1 MLLWNARLPNS
12 FLCPFVICR
21 IQKKSLLQCIVV
33 ILTRITVQLYIHGL
47 VFNGTVMPKRK
58 VDDYFKCYGIRG
70 VNDAAVRR
78 VVQRLRDEKE
88 TEQHC
93 PSFAERFQHLEGV
106 LHCHEESGICTLNL
120 QVYMDTLAEK
130 SPDMKRFFQE
140 TLVAQ
145 HSGKESISGCLY
157 ADEAVPG
164 NIIAPDNRRRSWCF
178 YFTWDC
184 WIPYRSDVL
193 WLPLAIVRSDV
204 VDQLA
209 GGLPEALNIIMRQCL
224 PFYSGIVVEDNLV
237 VTSPLSLLADE
248 DGLKKLVSHKG
259 SSGIRPC
266 ISCGN
271 CIAKNRTAAGYYS
284 IDHNDFSDFTLQDDD
299 TTRRTFEHL
308 KHLHENSTAASL
320 DDAEKLSGWKFN
332 EHSWVWNDRLWNL
345 LKPSRVVYD
354 AMHCIWG
361 NGIACLELGL
371 FWQAASRNG
380 VHRADLSAFL
390 RSNWEQSL
398 QIGNVPAGLAS
409 LAGPKLL
416 KDDGSDYRGDSN
428 QTLELVVLMSFFAQ
442 QALSGI
448 EGLRDHIASLAAL
461 NRLCIAVLNAK
472 LHPEQCPGLLA
483 LQEEH
488 LKLFKKCYTAQRCR
502 PKHHY
507 SLHIERQ
514 VATSH
519 MLMDTWPT
527 ERKHKVFKSDL
538 APRIKRLDRFERS
551 IMMRWI
557 EHDLSTLAR
566 SNFLNHLLQPLKEEV
581 SGLKFGKGAYSKG
594 CTLRTNNVLMFKNG
608 DVWQAFLVVTCF
620 QSKEGL
626 GVIGQQL
633 QLMESDPHMSW
644 SKWILTE
651 EYAPFSFAEASK
663 TLRTSFLSKA
673 SDESMLLLRWTKV
686 LLTFVVS
693 MLSRKY

>member
-1 MLLWNARLPNS
+1 MHQ
-12 FLCPFVICR
+12 F
-21 IQKKSLLQCIVV
+21 SL
-33 ILTRITVQLYIHGL
+33 
-47 VFNGTVMPKRK
+47 K
-58 VDDYFKCYGIRG
+58 
-70 VNDAAVRR
+70 
-78 VVQRLRDEKE
+78 
-88 TEQHC
+88 
-93 PSFAERFQHLEGV
+93 RFQHLENV
-106 LHCHEESGICTLNL
+106 LLCHEESGIYTLNL
-120 QVYMDTLAEK
+120 QLYMDIVAKK
-130 SPDMKRFFQE
+130 SPNMERFFRE
-140 TLVAQ
+140 TLVAE

-178 YFTWDC
+178 YFAWDC

-193 WLPLAIVRSDV
+193 WLPLAIIRSDI
-204 VDQLA
+204 VDQLP
-209 GGLPEALNIIMRQCL
+209 GGLPDALKIVMRQCL
-224 PFYSGIVVEDNLV
+224 PFFSGIVVAESLI

-271 CIAKNRTAAGYYS
+271 CIAKNRSAAGYYS

-299 TTRRTFEHL
+299 TTRNTLEHL
-308 KHLHENSTAASL
+308 KHLRENSTAASL
-320 DDAEKLSGWKFN
+320 DEAEKLSGWKLN
-332 EHSWVWNDRLWNL
+332 EDSWVWDDRLWNL
-345 LKPSRVVYD
+345 LRPSRVIYD

-380 VHRADLSAFL
+380 VHRADLLGFL
-390 RSNWEQSL
+390 RSNWQQSL
-398 QIGNVPAGLAS
+398 QIGYLPTGLAS

-428 QTLELVVLMSFFAQ
+428 QTLELMVLMSYFAQ
-442 QALSGI
+442 EALSGI
-448 EGLRDHIASLAAL
+448 EELQNNIASLAAL
-461 NRLCIAVLNAK
+461 NRVCITVLNAK
-472 LHPEQCPGLLA
+472 FHPEQCQGLLA

-488 LKLFKKCYTAQRCR
+488 LRLFKACYTAEKCR

-514 VATSH
+514 VSTFH

-527 ERKHKVFKSDL
+527 ERKHKLFKSDL

-557 EHDLSTLAR
+557 EHDLAILAR
-566 SNFLNHLLQPLKEEV
+566 NNFLNHLLQPLKEEKP
-581 SGLKFGKGAYSKG
+581 GLKFGKGAYSNG
-594 CTLRTNNVLMFKNG
+594 CTLRANNVLMFKDG

-620 QSKEGL
+620 SSREGL
-626 GVIGQQL
+626 GVIGQEMRL
-633 QLMESDPHMSW
+633 VESDPWMSW

-651 EYAPFSFAEASK
+651 EFTPFSFAEASK

-673 SDESMLLLRWTKV
+673 NDGSMLLLR
-686 LLTFVVS
+686 
-693 MLSRKY
+693 

>member
-1 MLLWNARLPNS
+1 M
-12 FLCPFVICR
+12 
-21 IQKKSLLQCIVV
+21 
-33 ILTRITVQLYIHGL
+33 
-47 VFNGTVMPKRK
+47 
-58 VDDYFKCYGIRG
+58 
-70 VNDAAVRR
+70 
-78 VVQRLRDEKE
+78 
-88 TEQHC
+88 
-93 PSFAERFQHLEGV
+93 ERFF
-106 LHCHEESGICTLNL
+106 
-120 QVYMDTLAEK
+120 
-130 SPDMKRFFQE
+130 RE
-140 TLVAQ
+140 TLVAE

-178 YFTWDC
+178 YFAWDC

-193 WLPLAIVRSDV
+193 WLPLASIRNDIVDR
-204 VDQLA
+204 LA
-209 GGLPEALNIIMRQCL
+209 GGLPEAFKVVMQQCL
-224 PFYSGIVVEDNLV
+224 PFFSGLVVAESLI

-271 CIAKNRTAAGYYS
+271 CIAKGRSAAGYYS
-284 IDHNDFSDFTLQDDD
+284 IDHSDFSDFTLQDDD
-299 TTRRTFEHL
+299 TTRNTFEHL
-308 KHLHENSTAASL
+308 KHENSTAASL
-320 DDAEKLSGWKFN
+320 DEAEKLSGWKLN
-332 EHSWVWNDRLWNL
+332 EHSWVWDDRLWNL
-345 LKPSRVVYD
+345 LRPSRVVYD

-380 VHRADLSAFL
+380 VHRADLVAFL

-398 QIGNVPAGLAS
+398 QIGYLPTGLAS

-428 QTLELVVLMSFFAQ
+428 QTLELMVLMSYFAQ
-442 QALSGI
+442 EALSDI
-448 EGLRDHIASLAAL
+448 EELQSNIASLAAL
-461 NRLCIAVLNAK
+461 NRVCIAVLNAK
-472 LHPEQCPGLLA
+472 FHPEQCPGLLA

-488 LKLFKKCYTAQRCR
+488 LRLFKACYTAERCR

-514 VATSH
+514 VATFQ

-557 EHDLSTLAR
+557 EHDLAILAR
-566 SNFLNHLLQPLKEEV
+566 NNFLNHLQQPLKEEKP
-581 SGLKFGKGAYSKG
+581 GLKFGKGAYSNG
-594 CTLRTNNVLMFKNG
+594 CTLHANNVLMFKDG

-620 QSKEGL
+620 SSKEGL
-626 GVIGQQL
+626 GVIGQEMQL
-633 QLMESDPHMSW
+633 VESDQWMSW

-651 EYAPFSFAEASK
+651 EFAPFTFAEASQ

-673 SDESMLLLRWTKV
+673 NDGSMLLLR
-686 LLTFVVS
+686 
-693 MLSRKY
+693 

>member
-1 MLLWNARLPNS
+1 MCSHPWTGIRINVASGNGMMGSYLKLKETDYAQCQFQGDDGGPRYYKAFVHASKRDGAPCWLVRMPEVWPNVKVLQMDIADKQIHVS
-12 FLCPFVICR
+12 LAFTGEHLISLKFRGKKTFDFLEE
-21 IQKKSLLQCIVV
+21 VV
-33 ILTRITVQLYIHGL
+33 IAWDLKYDHDPLCRLCGFSFVHLAYKIDEKDWIKPMEETLGL
-47 VFNGTVMPKRK
+47 VQPQAKARPKT
-58 VDDYFKCYGIRG
+58 G
-70 VNDAAVRR
+70 AV
-78 VVQRLRDEKE
+78 
-88 TEQHC
+88 
-93 PSFAERFQHLEGV
+93 
-106 LHCHEESGICTLNL
+106 
-120 QVYMDTLAEK
+120 
-130 SPDMKRFFQE
+130 
-140 TLVAQ
+140 
-145 HSGKESISGCLY
+145 
-157 ADEAVPG
+157 
-164 NIIAPDNRRRSWCF
+164 
-178 YFTWDC
+178 
-184 WIPYRSDVL
+184 
-193 WLPLAIVRSDV
+193 
-204 VDQLA
+204 
-209 GGLPEALNIIMRQCL
+209 
-224 PFYSGIVVEDNLV
+224 
-237 VTSPLSLLADE
+237 
-248 DGLKKLVSHKG
+248 KKLVSHKG

-461 NRLCIAVLNAK
+461 NRLRIAVLNAK

-514 VATSH
+514 VATFR